1 MTILIL
7 IILFLPLLN
16 FLLNAGFGKRFI
28 KGDLFS
34 LFTLGSAFVLSLFIL
49 QKVWG
54 QNELISFSFN
64 WLQFST
70 YKITGGF
77 FIDKLSAIM
86 ISLVTFVATLVHL
99 FSLSYMKGDAYYHRY
114 WAYLGLFC
122 FAMLGIVMANSLLF
136 IFIFWELVGLS
147 SYLLIGFWFQK
158 DAPAHASQKA
168 FIVNR
173 IGDLG
178 FLAGMLLLFSVFSTF
193 NIVEI
198 QNSLQ
203 MEGNQLF
210 MQTAGVTSPISTH
223 LLTLSGLL
231 LFCGC
236 IGKSAQFPLQI
247 WLPDAMQGP
256 TPVSSLIH
264 AATMVAAG
272 VYLTARIYPFLTP
285 DSQFIIATIG
295 AITATM
301 AAIAALTQWDIKRV
315 LAYSTISQ
323 LGYMVMGM
331 GVGAYAGSLFHLLT
345 HAFFKCGLFLVSAI
359 LIHELH
365 HHFPE
370 IDAQDMRNM
379 GGFRKLMP
387 KTFYVYAIC
396 MLALCG
402 LPFFSGFL
410 SKESILIEA
419 INWASGHNERLFVP
433 ILGILTAGITA
444 FYMMRHALLIFGGE
458 NRAAKKAL
466 KEVHFHEAN
475 GLMLFPV
482 AILAYLSLWI
492 NFSLNPFEAGESWF
506 MRNIENQHIIAQAE
520 ANGHF
525 SHTLLSLI
533 SLSVILV
540 AFWASYKQYATKNTF
555 DFEQKYNFWQR
566 LSFHHFYQ
574 DILYEKIFILPLLK
588 FTELLAKFDK
598 NIVDGTVGFVSRLV
612 VSASHRDYSLSRLA
626 AQEDRCIDK
635 SVDFVGQMITG
646 DAKGSYSLANLA
658 SEEEQLIE
666 NTSLAL
672 GHTIVNSSRA
682 TISISVLAAKFD
694 FHIIDGFVNLFANQI
709 TKLGKLFRRMQNGK
723 LQNYILFG
731 ILGFLLLLAMIVG
744 IAILMKK
751 GKSPAKDGI
760 SAVENGEKSV
770 YALLTQ
776 VAKDDSISFSKDCVV
791 SDKMTTEI
799 YQLIGNEEV
808 GLKINEMLEP
818 QHELTLTQ
826 LEESRFLFNKLG
838 IERQSFQ
845 NLQFVSSDS
854 LREWKDN
861 AKSQD
866 SLNKQKYWDF
876 FKTKTGKNAYTEFSV
891 PVIYKNYSLISI
903 YRHQKEKPSSYI
915 ALYEREGEGWK
926 KIANVGQAY

>member
-1 MTILIL
+1 MTILLL

-16 FLLNAGFGKRFI
+16 FLLNAGFGRKFA

-34 LFTLGSAFVLSLFIL
+34 IFTLGSAFVLSLFVL
-49 QKVWG
+49 QKVWHH
-54 QNELISFSFN
+54 NETISFTFN
-64 WLQFST
+64 WLQFSH
-70 YKITGGF
+70 YKITGGI
-77 FIDKLSAIM
+77 FIDKLAAIM
-86 ISLVTFVATLVHL
+86 ISLVTFVATLVHI

-122 FAMLGIVMANSLLF
+122 FAMLGIVMSNSLLF

-158 DAPAHASQKA
+158 EAPALASQKA

-178 FLAGMLLLFSVFSTF
+178 FLSGMLIFFSLFATF
-193 NIVEI
+193 DLAEI
-198 QNSLQ
+198 SKHIYV
-203 MEGNQLF
+203 EGNQF
-210 MQTAGVTSPISTH
+210 FIQKAGVNTPFPTH

-285 DSQFIIATIG
+285 DSQFVIATIG
-295 AITATM
+295 AVTAIM

-331 GVGAYAGSLFHLLT
+331 GVGAYSGSLFHLLT
-345 HAFFKCGLFLVSAI
+345 HAFFKCGLFLISAI
-359 LIHELH
+359 LIHEMQ

-379 GGFRKLMP
+379 GDFRKLMP
-387 KTFYVYAIC
+387 KTFYAYAIC

-410 SKESILIEA
+410 SKESILIGA
-419 INWASGHNERLFVP
+419 VNWANGHSERLFVP
-433 ILGILTAGITA
+433 VLGILTAGITA

-458 NRAAKKAL
+458 NRAAKKAT
-466 KEVHFHEAN
+466 KEIHFHEAN

-482 AILAYLSLWI
+482 AVLAYLSLWI
-492 NFSLNPFEAGESWF
+492 NFSPNPFDGQESWF
-506 MRNIENQHIIAQAE
+506 MRNIQSQHLMQVE
-520 ANGHF
+520 AHGHF
-525 SHTLLSLI
+525 SHTLLSII
-533 SLSVILV
+533 SLSVILG
-540 AFWASYKQYATKNTF
+540 AFALSYKKYATVKVADF
-555 DFEQKYNFWQR
+555 DKKYNFWQR

-574 DILYEKIFILPLLK
+574 DFIYEKIFIIPLLK
-588 FTELLAKFDK
+588 FSELLAKFDK

-612 VSASHRDYSLSRLA
+612 VSASHRNYSLSHLA
-626 AQEDRCIDK
+626 EIEEDFIHK
-635 SVDFVGQMITG
+635 SSDMIGEMITG
-646 DAKGSYSLANLA
+646 DTSESYSLANLA
-658 SEEEQLIE
+658 NAEEQIIE
-666 NTSLAL
+666 KTSLAL
-672 GHTIVNSSRA
+672 GHTITNSTRSSL
-682 TISISVLAAKFD
+682 SISVLAAKFD
-694 FHIIDGFVNLFANQI
+694 FHIIDGFVNLLAKQI

-731 ILGFLLLLAMIVG
+731 ILGFFLILAMVVA
-744 IAILMKK
+744 IAVLMKK
-751 GKSPAKDGI
+751 QKQTNKEGLAGDASDK
-760 SAVENGEKSV
+760 VV
-770 YALLTQ
+770 YALLKQ
-776 VAKDDSISFSKDCVV
+776 VAKDDSMSFSKEGLV

-799 YQLIGNEEV
+799 YQHIGNEEV

-826 LEESRFLFNKLG
+826 LEESRFLFQKLS
-838 IERQSFQ
+838 IDRTALNDFH
-845 NLQFVSSDS
+845 FVSGDS
-854 LREWKDN
+854 LREWKTN
-861 AKSQD
+861 MKMTD
-866 SLNKQKYWDF
+866 SLEKEKYWNF
-876 FKTKTGKNAYTEFSV
+876 LKSKIGKDTYTEFSI
-891 PVIYKNYSLISI
+891 PVMYKNYSLISV
-903 YRHQKEKPSSYI
+903 YRHQKERPSSYI

-926 KIANVGQAY
+926 KISNVGQAY

>member
-7 IILFLPLLN
+7 IILCLPLLN
-16 FLLNAGFGKRFI
+16 FAINAAWGRTFV

-34 LFTLGSAFVLSLFIL
+34 TLTLGSAFALSLFIL
-49 QKVWG
+49 QKIWHH
-54 QNELISFSFN
+54 NETISFTFN
-64 WLQFST
+64 WLAFSS
-70 YKITGGF
+70 YKITGGI
-77 FIDKLSAIM
+77 FIDKLASIM
-86 ISLVTFVATLVHL
+86 ISLVTFVATLVHI

-122 FAMLGIVMANSLLF
+122 FAMLGIIVSNSLLF
-136 IFIFWELVGLS
+136 IFIFWELVGVS

-158 DAPAHASQKA
+158 DAPAAASQKA

-178 FLAGMLLLFSVFSTF
+178 FLSGMLILFSLFSTF
-193 NIVEI
+193 DLATI
-198 QNSLQ
+198 QHNLHL
-203 MEGNQLF
+203 EGNQLLI
-210 MQTAGVTSPISTH
+210 QNGGIALPLSTS
-223 LLTLSGLL
+223 LLTLAGLL
-231 LFCGC
+231 LFGGC

-272 VYLTARIYPFLTP
+272 VYLTARIYPLLTI

-295 AITATM
+295 AITAAM
-301 AAIAALTQWDIKRV
+301 SAIAALTQWDIKRV

-331 GVGAYAGSLFHLLT
+331 GVGAYSGSLFHLLT

-387 KTFYVYAIC
+387 KTFYVYAIF

-444 FYMMRHALLIFGGE
+444 FYMMRHALLIFWGG
-458 NRAAKKAL
+458 NRAMKKAA

-475 GLMLFPV
+475 ALMLVPV

-492 NFSLNPFEAGESWF
+492 NFALNPFDGGESWF
-506 MRNIENQHIIAQAE
+506 MKNIQNAHIFAQETHA
-520 ANGHF
+520 HF
-525 SHTLLSLI
+525 SHHLLSAI

-540 AFWASYKQYATKNTF
+540 AFFISYKKYSALTEAH
-555 DFEQKYNFWQR
+555 FEKKYNFLQR

-574 DILYEKIFILPLLK
+574 DAIYEKIFVLPLLK
-588 FTELLAKFDK
+588 FSELLAKFDK
-598 NIVDGTVGFVSRLV
+598 NIVDGTVGFISRLV
-612 VSASHRDYSLSRLA
+612 VSGSYRNYSLSHLA
-626 AQEDRCIDK
+626 EMEDNLINK
-635 SVDFVGQMITG
+635 GVDFAGQMITG
-646 DAKGSYSLANLA
+646 EAKKNYSLASLA
-658 SEEEQLIE
+658 NKEEQLIE

-672 GHTIVNSSRA
+672 GHTIVNSTRS
-682 TISISVLAAKFD
+682 TLSISVIAAKFD
-694 FHIIDGFVNLFANQI
+694 FHIIDGFVNLLAKQI

-723 LQNYILFG
+723 LQNYLLFG
-731 ILGFLLLLAMIVG
+731 ILGFLLLLAIIAG

-751 GKSPAKDGI
+751 QQNP
-760 SAVENGEKSV
+760 ENGGIASAEENEKRV
-770 YALLTQ
+770 YSLLNQ
-776 VAKDDSISFSKDCVV
+776 VAKDDSISFSKECMI
-791 SDKMTTEI
+791 SDKMSTEI
-799 YQLIGNEEV
+799 YQHIGNEEV

-826 LEESRFLFNKLG
+826 LEESRFLFNKLSLNPSHFTNFHF
-838 IERQSFQ
+838 I
-845 NLQFVSSDS
+845 SSDS
-854 LREWKDN
+854 LREWKQKCKEKDT
-861 AKSQD
+861 
-866 SLNKQKYWDF
+866 LNKSKYWELL
-876 FKTKTGKNAYTEFSV
+876 KSKIGKDTYTEFSV
-891 PVIYKNYSLISI
+891 PVIYKNYSLISV
-903 YRHQKEKPSSYI
+903 YRHQQQNFSSYI
-915 ALYEREGEGWK
+915 ALYEREGENWK
-926 KIANVGQAY
+926 KVSNIGQSY